1 MRKLSLKVRPKL
13 VGVNKKLEKRE
24 VLSLLALLV
33 QKHKIL
39 TQLRDLDAQRNRETK
54 ALRAAKIENA
64 IEKELLERLRQGTY
78 GDIYNFP
85 LQQYQNVRAR
95 EKERERARE
104 KEKEREREERRE
116 IESKRESKRERES
129 QRERELGIVLILYRN
144 TSYRARSLSELLS
157 EP

>member
-1 MRKLSLKVRPKL
+1 M
-13 VGVNKKLEKRE
+13 EKRE

-33 QKHKIL
+33 QNYKSTKIL

-116 IESKRESKRERES
+116 RESKRESKRERES
-129 QRERELGIVLILYRN
+129 ERERELGIVLILYRN
-144 TSYRARSLSELLS
+144 TSYRARALSQLLS